1 MDRHEAVTAC
11 VAQMRKLPRF
21 ESSNDDQKAM
31 AAAFAFDR
39 LHDDAMEFL
48 PVGCSGDEVRR
59 YCKAATKRVHK
70 QVEAM
75 DANEFEQSNGFPLL
89 LALTLIPLLWQW
101 WRMLREW
108 LNLD

>member
-1 MDRHEAVTAC
+1 MERSEAVTAC
-11 VAQMRKLPRF
+11 VAQMQLSPMF
-21 ESSNDDQKAM
+21 AGASDDQKAR

-59 YCKAATKRVHK
+59 YCKAATRRVHK

-75 DANEFEQSNGFPLL
+75 DASEFEQANGFPIM
-89 LALTLIPLLWQW
+89 LALSLIPLLWNW
-101 WRMLREW
+101 WRMLKSW
-108 LNLD
+108 MQW